1 MFIIVNVLLL
11 LFSLSAALEN
21 STLPQNQNQL
31 PFKLSN
37 SSEIFNF
44 TDTSLSTGKI
54 ALIE

>member
-37 SSEIFNF
+37 SSETFNF